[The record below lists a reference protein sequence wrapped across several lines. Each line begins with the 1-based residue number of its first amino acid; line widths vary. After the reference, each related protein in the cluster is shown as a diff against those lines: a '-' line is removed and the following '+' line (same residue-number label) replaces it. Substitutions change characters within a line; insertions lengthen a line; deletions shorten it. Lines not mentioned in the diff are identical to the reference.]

1 MLRLHLPCWDDVL
14 TRLLPVTRLVVLE
27 QQIYDLVYSKH
38 LQDEGMSACTQG
50 TRVPPPR
57 A

>member
-38 LQDEGMSACTQG
+38 LQDAGMSACTQG